1 MIWNFLVG
9 RLLIRTVLQE
19 KRIHTA
25 VLCSNLLSSGL
36 EGLRLHQTAQLAQN
50 VRVIIQYRQRSNR
63 VVLSEFL
70 LKDSQ
75 SPFTDRLRFS
85 KAILLCIQDR
95 ETLQFA
101 GNAEVLLPGNGI
113 ADRQC
118 AFEKPL
124 GFLILTNSYSDPK
137 LPAASATSRWFGPD
151 CCSLSV
157 NSCFDSTMALMRA
170 C

>member
-1 MIWNFLVG
+1 M
-9 RLLIRTVLQE
+9 
-19 KRIHTA
+19 
-25 VLCSNLLSSGL
+25 
-36 EGLRLHQTAQLAQN
+36 AQLAQD
-50 VRVIIQYRQRSNR
+50 VRVIIQYRERSNR

-75 SPFTDRLRFS
+75 SPSTDRLRFS

-101 GNAEVLLPGNGI
+101 GNGF

-118 AFEKPL
+118 AFEKRL

>member
-1 MIWNFLVG
+1 LIWNFLIG
-9 RLLIRTVLQE
+9 CLLIRTVLQE
-19 KRIHTA
+19 NAIQTA
-25 VLCSNLLSSGL
+25 VLCSNRLSSGL
-36 EGLRLHQTAQLAQN
+36 EGLRLLQMAQLAQD
-50 VRVIIQYRQRSNR
+50 VRVIIQYRERSNR
-63 VVLSEFL
+63 AVLSEFL

-101 GNAEVLLPGNGI
+101 GNGF